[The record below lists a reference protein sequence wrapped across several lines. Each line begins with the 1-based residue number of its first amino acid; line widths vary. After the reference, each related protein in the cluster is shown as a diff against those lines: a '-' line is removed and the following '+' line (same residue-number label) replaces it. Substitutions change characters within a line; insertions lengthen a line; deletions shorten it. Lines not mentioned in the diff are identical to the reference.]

1 MFILLAHNTTGT
13 KADGT
18 SDYDVE
24 VRINAVVI
32 ARMKVDGHVRSAG
45 GAELLRRI
53 ADIWDLTDA
62 SPTGIF
68 KPL

>member
-24 VRINAVVI
+24 IRINERVI
-32 ARMKVDGHVRSAG
+32 ARLEIAGHIRDAG
-45 GAELLRRI
+45 AVPLLRMI
-53 ADIWDLTDA
+53 ADAWEKEEPCRKT
-62 SPTGIF
+62 
-68 KPL
+68 K

>member
-24 VRINAVVI
+24 IRINERVI
-32 ARMKVDGHVRSAG
+32 ARLEIAGHIRDAG
-45 GAELLRRI
+45 AAALLRMI
-53 ADIWDLTDA
+53 ADAWEKEELCR
-62 SPTGIF
+62 
-68 KPL
+68 KMK

>member
-24 VRINAVVI
+24 IRINERVI
-32 ARMKVDGHVRSAG
+32 ARLEIAWHIRDAG
-45 GAELLRRI
+45 AAALLRMI
-53 ADIWDLTDA
+53 ADAWEKEELCR
-62 SPTGIF
+62 
-68 KPL
+68 KMK